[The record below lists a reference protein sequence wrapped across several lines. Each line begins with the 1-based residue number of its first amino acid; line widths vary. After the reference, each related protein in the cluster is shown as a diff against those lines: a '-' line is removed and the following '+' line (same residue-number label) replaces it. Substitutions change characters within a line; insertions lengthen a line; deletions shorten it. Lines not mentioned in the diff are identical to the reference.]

1 MWSAK
6 LVPDETGST
15 ETSSTAT
22 GTATT
27 STGATTATAAP
38 IVCPAS
44 NGLTPS
50 IASGGTY
57 EITCG
62 TDYGGGDFK
71 SLDVKSFDL
80 CLEACDQNDACQ
92 AVSYVAPSC
101 YLKNEVNKGSA
112 AAHVWGAIVKTAAKD
127 AFVFPVIADK
137 ALEAGATESVM
148 AEVMTLPSPP
158 LATLGPVSPPGI
170 DMGGLGV
177 LTPEEKTEL
186 WFGGSAD
193 EMKDD
198 ESGAVTVR
206 ITVDY
211 KYPSIVLD
219 HSVYIKNVNCASGS
233 LQAKFDNLLA
243 FSHAADTWP
252 AKAPLLFVT
261 SAQSCGN
268 GEQNSFWLAQ
278 SVTFDQNANTFSAS
292 GKAVQLADIYNQM
305 DIDFGKIELQNS
317 TTNSTA
323 SSNED
328 ALSCG
333 KPESPF
339 LDDLPAVA
347 CGGSFDKSLDEQ
359 LGYYATSGDD
369 EEHVLASAGM
379 DLSENTSAVTKRELA
394 KRGWFSKIV
403 KAVAQK
409 VVQVVKQTVVAVVQ
423 HVAQVV
429 VTVAKTAASV
439 AVAVVKATV
448 SVGIAL
454 AVNAIQLVKFA
465 VTGNY
470 DNSLTLPIDLTGTSL
485 SKTTPWE
492 GTTGFK
498 FYDYRPERE
507 GKKWKE
513 SKINLERVATE
524 FKLLPGEKDPE
535 PGIELCKSPSK
546 LHLCGD
552 CQLIVYRVCRLRC
565 QGQVCCEG
573 LAQRNPSL
581 WSEESA
587 GWCFRQHVRRR
598 LLGCQCVHQV
608 RKDHQKRSVRKGTP
622 WLGDSSHRQSRS
634 SCNSRCPS
642 NIQHRG

>member
-1 MWSAK
+1 
-6 LVPDETGST
+6 
-15 ETSSTAT
+15 
-22 GTATT
+22 
-27 STGATTATAAP
+27 
-38 IVCPAS
+38 
-44 NGLTPS
+44 
-50 IASGGTY
+50 
-57 EITCG
+57 
-62 TDYGGGDFK
+62 
-71 SLDVKSFDL
+71 
-80 CLEACDQNDACQ
+80 
-92 AVSYVAPSC
+92 
-101 YLKNEVNKGSA
+101 
-112 AAHVWGAIVKTAAKD
+112 
-127 AFVFPVIADK
+127 
-137 ALEAGATESVM
+137 
-148 AEVMTLPSPP
+148 
-158 LATLGPVSPPGI
+158 
-170 DMGGLGV
+170 
-177 LTPEEKTEL
+177 
-186 WFGGSAD
+186 
-193 EMKDD
+193 MKDD

-317 TTNSTA
+317 TTNGTA

-359 LGYYATSGDD
+359 LGYYAASGDD

-379 DLSENTSAVTKRELA
+379 AFSDNTSAVAKRELT
-394 KRGWFSKIV
+394 KRGWFSSIV

-423 HVAQVV
+423 HVAQAV
-429 VTVAKTAASV
+429 VTIAKTAASV

-454 AVNAIQLVKFA
+454 AVNAVQLVKFA

-513 SKINLERVATE
+513 SKINLDRVATE

-573 LAQRNPSL
+573 LAQRNTSL
-581 WSEESA
+581 WSEEGA
-587 GWCFRQHVRRR
+587 GRCFR
-598 LLGCQCVHQV
+598 
-608 RKDHQKRSVRKGTP
+608 
-622 WLGDSSHRQSRS
+622 
-634 SCNSRCPS
+634 
-642 NIQHRG
+642 

>member
-1 MWSAK
+1 
-6 LVPDETGST
+6 
-15 ETSSTAT
+15 
-22 GTATT
+22 
-27 STGATTATAAP
+27 
-38 IVCPAS
+38 
-44 NGLTPS
+44 
-50 IASGGTY
+50 
-57 EITCG
+57 
-62 TDYGGGDFK
+62 
-71 SLDVKSFDL
+71 
-80 CLEACDQNDACQ
+80 
-92 AVSYVAPSC
+92 
-101 YLKNEVNKGSA
+101 
-112 AAHVWGAIVKTAAKD
+112 
-127 AFVFPVIADK
+127 
-137 ALEAGATESVM
+137 M

-158 LATLGPVSPPGI
+158 LATLGPVPPPGI

-317 TTNSTA
+317 TTNGTA

-379 DLSENTSAVTKRELA
+379 DLSDNTSAVTKRELA

-546 LHLCGD
+546 FHLCED
-552 CQLIVYRVCRLRC
+552 CQLTVYRVCRLRC

-573 LAQRNPSL
+573 LAQRNTSL

-608 RKDHQKRSVRKGTP
+608 RKDHQERSVRKGTP